1 MFTVLPATGSH
12 HPTGTSSAPADP
24 WGGLSFGRRVAREAV
39 HKVSATEVLLT
50 DARRLDTDRFAVAA
64 LWSRN
69 HLLRNRADASSSDP
83 LLLAET
89 VRQTAIL
96 LSHRFH
102 GIPDDFPF
110 VMFDLELAVAP
121 GGLPAGP
128 GPLPIVLDTVCVHER
143 AAPGRFKMHLEAEI
157 HVAGVRC
164 GRVAV
169 SWEAMHPRRYG
180 ALRYR
185 RGRRPEAVFHDRT
198 PPLPAAAVGYRTA
211 QDVLLAA
218 GRPAAPQRWQ
228 LRMDRSHPVLF
239 DHDSDHI
246 PGMVLLEAFRQ
257 AARLTTTAGGGCST
271 SPDGWS
277 PSLVAIR
284 FSSFGE
290 LDLPVSIE
298 TALEPAGAE
307 HSVLATAVQD
317 GRVLASARLL
327 AMPPAHRGR
336 PQAAAKQPENATC

>member
-1 MFTVLPATGSH
+1 MFTVLPADGSH
-12 HPTGTSSAPADP
+12 HPTGTSSPLTDT
-24 WGGLSFGRRVAREAV
+24 WGLSFGRRVAREAV

-69 HLLRNRADASSSDP
+69 HLLRHRADAPSSDP

-143 AAPGRFKMHLEAEI
+143 SAPGRFKMRLEAEI

-198 PPLPAAAVGYRTA
+198 APLPAAAVGYRTS

-239 DHDSDHI
+239 DHGSDHI

-257 AARLTTTAGGGCST
+257 AARLTTTDAGGCPTG
-271 SPDGWS
+271 PDGWS
-277 PSLVAIR
+277 PTLAAIR

-298 TALEPAGAE
+298 TVLEPADSE
-307 HSVLATAVQD
+307 HRVLATAVQD
-317 GRVLASARLL
+317 GRILASARLHT
-327 AMPPAHRGR
+327 PAPAGR
-336 PQAAAKQPENATC
+336 TNPLRVAKQAEAAVC